1 MKKRYRVTIDLVF
14 EPEDKEDLEL
24 INEVDIVDAIDEG
37 LGSDAAYN
45 FFGEE
50 LSMAGLLTPSVK
62 SIKEIK

>member
-24 INEVDIVDAIDEG
+24 LDEVDIVDAIDEG
-37 LGSDAAYN
+37 LSADSYN
-45 FFGEE
+45 FFGET
-50 LSMAGLLTPSVK
+50 LCMAGLLTPSVK